1 LTNKR
6 FTFNIETV
14 KNLTKGKENMKKVL
28 ISVFVVFL
36 FSSLLYGFS
45 LRYVSTIVGNRPG
58 DMFGLV
64 VSSGGDINRDGHP
77 EILVSAMDGGLGGK
91 QPGVVYIFRGRTIS
105 TGKPYTSISQD
116 EPADRFG
123 SAMCPLGDINGD
135 GYDDFAVAADRSDA
149 TGTDAGAVYIYLGGE
164 EDPILYKK
172 LSGERANDWFG
183 TSVAGGAD
191 ITGDGKSDL
200 VVGASYG
207 GDNYSGAVYIFSGAQ
222 EFEEP
227 VVLEKGEPG
236 SLFGH
241 RVRIVGDITGDGIN
255 DLAIGAYYTTHS
267 GRKYCGAV
275 YIFAGGEKISSAP
288 FATFFGRQEKDWFGF
303 DVVGLGDVNK
313 DGFADFAVG
322 APRAGK
328 KREGRVYLYYGGKS
342 IPDKPAIVFG
352 GKETGDMF
360 GYSLS
365 AGDIDGDKLPELI
378 CGAPGYDTGNYRSG
392 RAFIFSLSYPLDAI
406 SDHHINGEAADD
418 ECGKFISFIDGVFGK
433 GKGALF
439 LSAPGVEGRKEVI
452 SKLFIYR

>member
-1 LTNKR
+1 
-6 FTFNIETV
+6 
-14 KNLTKGKENMKKVL
+14 MKKVL